1 MDEVQKRPGFSPNK
15 ILVTLVLWITVP
27 FFLLP
32 SGISLSASR
41 APVWGPRGLVATVS
55 PLASEAGASI
65 LRQGGNAADAAVAV
79 GFALAVTWPA
89 AGNLGGG
96 GFALVRSQDGKTN
109 FIDYRETAPAAADKN
124 FYLDAKG
131 DVIPGASTTGY
142 RAVGTPGTVA
152 GMALL
157 HKKYGKLPWKKVIEP
172 ARRLAVEGFIAD
184 ESFVSMLEAGKE
196 RLGKF
201 PGSKRIFLK
210 DGKGVKVGD
219 RFIQPELGWSL
230 AQIQKS
236 GESAFYTG
244 VIAVKLVKDIQK
256 GGGAITADDLKNYK
270 VVERAPLE
278 GRYKSYQIITAPP
291 PSSGGALLL
300 AMLGMLEKD
309 DLASLGFG
317 SAAYYHL
324 LVETMKRAFADRAEW
339 FGDPDFVQ
347 NPLQKFLD
355 PAYLAKGRAGITL
368 TKATPSQEIKAGDFS
383 DKESTETTH
392 YTVVDAQGMIISN
405 TYTLNGSFGSGVT
418 ADGTGIL
425 LNNEMDDF
433 SSKPGSPNMYGLLQS
448 DRNAIA
454 PKKRP
459 LSSMTPTIILED
471 GKPIL
476 ALGSPGG
483 PTIIN
488 SVFQVTL
495 NTLVFNMN
503 IQAAIDAPKL
513 HHQWMPDRILYE
525 PFGVNPDT
533 QKIMQGMGHVF
544 GDRTFQ
550 FGDVQAVFYDK
561 KRQQWSGGSDS
572 RHGGSVAV
580 E

>member
-1 MDEVQKRPGFSPNK
+1 MNHDLHRSGFFQGK
-15 ILVTLVLWITVP
+15 TFATLVLSLIIP
-27 FFLLP
+27 CFLLQP
-32 SGISLSASR
+32 GSGSGATR
-41 APVWGPRGLVATVS
+41 APVWGKKGLVATVS

-96 GFALVRSQDGKTN
+96 GFALVRSRDGKSN

-124 FYLDAKG
+124 FYLDDKG
-131 DVIPGASTTGY
+131 EVIPGASTTGY

-157 HKKYGKLPWKKVIEP
+157 HKKYGKLPWKKVLEP
-172 ARRLAVEGFIAD
+172 ARRLAIEGFVVD
-184 ESFVSMLEAGKE
+184 ESFVSMLESNKD
-196 RLGKF
+196 RLARF
-201 PGSKRIFLK
+201 PGSRHIFLK
-210 DGKGVKVGD
+210 DGKGLQVGD
-219 RFIQPELGWSL
+219 RFVQPELGWSIT
-230 AQIQKS
+230 QIQRS

-244 VIAVKLVKDIQK
+244 AIAQRLANAIKK
-256 GGGAITADDLKNYK
+256 GGGVLTLDDLKAYK
-270 VVERAPLE
+270 AVERAPLE
-278 GRYKSYQIITAPP
+278 GRYKNYQIVTAPP

-309 DLASLGFG
+309 DVEALGFG
-317 SAAYYHL
+317 SAAYNHL
-324 LVETMKRAFADRAEW
+324 LVETMKRAFADRSEW

-347 NPLQKFLD
+347 TPLQKFLAPD
-355 PAYLAKGRAGITL
+355 YLAKRRAGINMS
-368 TKATPSQEIKAGDFS
+368 KATPSQDIKPGDFS

-392 YTVVDAQGMIISN
+392 YTIVDTQGMIISN

-459 LSSMTPTIILED
+459 LSSMTPTIVLED

-495 NTLVFNMN
+495 NTLVFGMN

-513 HHQWMPDRILYE
+513 HHQWMPDRILSE
-525 PFGVNPDT
+525 PWGINPDT
-533 QKIMQGMGHVF
+533 KKIMQSMGHNF
-544 GDRTFQ
+544 GDRVFQ
-550 FGDVQAVFYDK
+550 FGDVQAVLYDK

>member
-1 MDEVQKRPGFSPNK
+1 MNEAPSRIGFSPRK
-15 ILVTLVLWITVP
+15 TLATLI
-27 FFLLP
+27 F
-32 SGISLSASR
+32 SISLPLLFLPQGRGYAATR
-41 APVWGPRGLVATVS
+41 EAVYGKRGLVTTVS
-55 PLASEAGASI
+55 PLASEVGASI

-96 GFALVRSQDGKTN
+96 GFALVRTHDGKSN

-131 DVIPGASTTGY
+131 EVIPGDSTLGY
-142 RAVGTPGTVA
+142 RALGTPGTVA

-157 HKKYGKLPWKKVIEP
+157 HKKYGKLSWKKVLEP

-184 ESFVSMLEAGKE
+184 ASFVSMLEGGQE
-196 RLGKF
+196 RLEKF
-201 PGSKRIFLK
+201 PDSRRIFLK
-210 DGKGVKVGD
+210 GGKGVELGD
-219 RFIQPELGWSL
+219 RFVQPELGWSI
-230 AQIQKS
+230 AEIQKS
-236 GESAFYTG
+236 GESAFYQG
-244 VIAVKLVKDIQK
+244 VIAQRLFDAIKK
-256 GGGAITADDLKNYK
+256 GGGVLTLADLKDYK

-278 GRYKSYQIITAPP
+278 ARYKNYHIITAPP
-291 PSSGGALLL
+291 PSSGGALVL

-309 DLASLGFG
+309 DLVALGFG
-317 SAAYYHL
+317 SAAYNHL
-324 LVETMKRAFADRAEW
+324 LVETMKRAFADRSEW
-339 FGDPDFVQ
+339 FGDPDFVK
-347 NPLQKFLD
+347 NPLQKFLAPD
-355 PAYLAKGRAGITL
+355 YLAKRRAGFNL
-368 TKATPSQEIKAGDFS
+368 TKATPSQDIKPGDFS

-392 YTVVDAQGMIISN
+392 YTIVDADGMIVSN

-418 ADGTGIL
+418 AHGTGIL

-433 SSKPGSPNMYGLLQS
+433 SSKPGAPNMYGLLQS

-459 LSSMTPTIILED
+459 LSSMTPTIVLEN

-488 SVFQVTL
+488 SVLQVML
-495 NTLVFNMN
+495 NTLVFAMN
-503 IQAAIDAPKL
+503 IQTAIDAPKL
-513 HHQWMPDRILYE
+513 HHQWMPDRILSE
-525 PFGVNPDT
+525 PWGVNPDT
-533 QKIMQGMGHVF
+533 KKIMQSMGHNF
-544 GDRTFQ
+544 GERTFQ
-550 FGDVQAVFYDK
+550 FGDVQAVLYDK
-561 KRQQWSGGSDS
+561 KKQQWSGGSDS

>member
-1 MDEVQKRPGFSPNK
+1 MNDARQRPGFFPTR
-15 ILVTLVLWITVP
+15 ILATVILWFSIPV
-27 FFLLP
+27 FLFQPGL
-32 SGISLSASR
+32 GTSATR
-41 APVWGPRGLVATVS
+41 APVWGSRGLVATIS

-142 RAVGTPGTVA
+142 RAVATPGTVA

-157 HKKYGKLPWKKVIEP
+157 HKKYGKLPWKKVVEP
-172 ARRLAVEGFIAD
+172 ARRLAVEGFIVD
-184 ESFVSMLEAGKE
+184 ESFVAMLESHKE
-196 RLGKF
+196 RLSKF
-201 PGSKRIFLK
+201 PASKRIFLK
-210 DGKGVKVGD
+210 GGAGLKVGD
-219 RFIQPELGWSL
+219 RFVQPDLGWSL
-230 AQIQKS
+230 ALIQKA
-236 GESAFYTG
+236 GESAFYSG
-244 VIAVKLVKDIQK
+244 PIAQRLIKDIQK
-256 GGGAITADDLKNYK
+256 GGGVMTLDDLKQYK
-270 VVERAPLE
+270 AVERTPLE
-278 GRYKSYQIITAPP
+278 GRYKQYQIITAPP
-291 PSSGGALLL
+291 PSSGGALVL

-309 DLASLGFG
+309 DLATLGFG
-317 SAAYYHL
+317 SAAYNHL

-339 FGDPDFVQ
+339 FGDPDFAQ

-355 PAYLAKGRAGITL
+355 PAYLAKRRAGIDL
-368 TKATPSQEIKAGDFS
+368 KKATPSQAIKPGDFS

-392 YTVVDAQGMIISN
+392 YTIVDKQGMIISN
-405 TYTLNGSFGSGVT
+405 TYTLNGSFGSGAT

-448 DRNAIA
+448 ERNAIA
-454 PKKRP
+454 PRKRP
-459 LSSMTPTIILED
+459 LSSMTPTIILEN

-495 NTLVFNMN
+495 NTLVFGMD

-513 HHQWMPDRILYE
+513 HHQWMPDRILSE

-533 QKIMQGMGHVF
+533 KRIMESMGHHF
-544 GDRTFQ
+544 GDRVFA
-550 FGDVQAVFYDK
+550 FGDVQAVLYDK

>member
-1 MDEVQKRPGFSPNK
+1 MNDALPRTGFFQSR
-15 ILVTLVLWITVP
+15 ILATLVLWITFP
-27 FFLLP
+27 FFLLQP
-32 SGISLSASR
+32 SHGYAATR
-41 APVWGPRGLVATVS
+41 EPVWGPRGLVATVS
-55 PLASEAGASI
+55 PVASEVGASI

-96 GFALVRSQDGKTN
+96 GFALVRSQDGKSN
-109 FIDYRETAPAAADKN
+109 FIDYRETAPAAADKD

-131 DVIPGASTTGY
+131 EVIPGASTRGF
-142 RAVGTPGTVA
+142 RAIATPGTVA
-152 GMALL
+152 GMALM
-157 HKKYGKLPWKKVIEP
+157 HKKYGKLPWKKVVEP
-172 ARRLAVEGFIAD
+172 ARRLAVEGFIVD
-184 ESFVSMLEAGKE
+184 QSFVSMLASHKE
-196 RLGKF
+196 RLEKF
-201 PGSKRIFLK
+201 PVSRRIFLRNGK
-210 DGKGVKVGD
+210 DLKVGD
-219 RFIQPELGWSL
+219 RFVQPDLGWSL

-244 VIAVKLVKDIQK
+244 AIAKRMVDAIKK
-256 GGGAITADDLKNYK
+256 GGGVITMEDLKGYK
-270 VVERAPLE
+270 AIERTPLE
-278 GRYKSYQIITAPP
+278 GRYKNYQILTAPP

-309 DLASLGFG
+309 DLQALGFG
-317 SAAYYHL
+317 SAAYNHL

-339 FGDPDFVQ
+339 FGDPDFVD
-347 NPLQKFLD
+347 NPLDKFLAAD
-355 PAYLAKGRAGITL
+355 YLAKRRAGINMS
-368 TKATPSQEIKAGDFS
+368 KATPSQEIKPGNFS
-383 DKESTETTH
+383 DKESKDTTH
-392 YTVVDAQGMIISN
+392 YTIVDAQGMIVSN

-418 ADGTGIL
+418 LEGTGIL
-425 LNNEMDDF
+425 MNNEMDDF

-459 LSSMTPTIILED
+459 LSSMTPTIVLED

-495 NTLVFNMN
+495 NTLAFGMN
-503 IQAAIDAPKL
+503 IQTAIDAPKL
-513 HHQWMPDRILYE
+513 HHQWMPDRILSE
-525 PFGVNPDT
+525 PWGVNPDT
-533 QKIMQGMGHVF
+533 KKIMQGMGHNF
-544 GDRTFQ
+544 GDRSFY
-550 FGDVQAVFYDK
+550 FGDVQAVLYDK
-561 KRQQWSGGSDS
+561 EKKQWSGGSDS

>member
-1 MDEVQKRPGFSPNK
+1 MNDAQKRPGFSPNK
-15 ILVTLVLWITVP
+15 ILATFVLWISFP
-27 FFLLP
+27 IFLFQPGLG
-32 SGISLSASR
+32 SSATR
-41 APVWGPRGLVATVS
+41 APVWGSRGLVATVS

-96 GFALVRSQDGKTN
+96 GFALVRGQDGKSN
-109 FIDYRETAPAAADKN
+109 FVDYRETAPAAADKN

-131 DVIPGASTTGY
+131 EVIPGASTTGY

-157 HKKYGKLPWKKVIEP
+157 HKKYGKLPWKKVVEP
-172 ARRLAVEGFIAD
+172 ARRLAVEGFIVD
-184 ESFVSMLEAGKE
+184 ESFVSMLESGKE
-196 RLGKF
+196 RLSKF
-201 PGSKRIFLK
+201 PDSKRIFVK
-210 DGKGVKVGD
+210 AGKGLKVGD
-219 RFIQPELGWSL
+219 RFVQPELGWSL
-230 AQIQKS
+230 TQIQKV

-244 VIAVKLVKDIQK
+244 PIAKKLISAIQK
-256 GGGAITADDLKNYK
+256 GGGVMTLDDLKNYK
-270 VVERAPLE
+270 VVERAPIE
-278 GRYKSYQIITAPP
+278 GRYKTYQIVTAPP

-317 SAAYYHL
+317 SAAYNHL
-324 LVETMKRAFADRAEW
+324 LVETMKRAFADRSEW

-355 PAYLAKGRAGITL
+355 PAYLAKRRAGMSP
-368 TKATPSQEIKAGDFS
+368 TKATPSQDIKPGDFS

-405 TYTLNGSFGSGVT
+405 TYTLNGSFGSGAT
-418 ADGTGIL
+418 AEGTGIL

-433 SSKPGSPNMYGLLQS
+433 SSKVGSPNMYGLLQS

-454 PKKRP
+454 PRKRP

-495 NTLVFNMN
+495 NALVFGMN

-513 HHQWMPDRILYE
+513 HHQWMPDRILFE
-525 PFGVNPDT
+525 PMGVNPDT
-533 QKIMQGMGHVF
+533 QKIMQGMGHIF
-544 GDRTFQ
+544 GDRSFQ
-550 FGDVQAVFYDK
+550 FGDVQAVLYDK

>member
-1 MDEVQKRPGFSPNK
+1 MKDTSPRTG
-15 ILVTLVLWITVP
+15 LFPSQALATLVLWLSLP
-27 FFLLP
+27 LYFLQATWLH
-32 SGISLSASR
+32 GATR
-41 APVWGPRGLVATVS
+41 APVWGQRGLVATVS
-55 PLASEAGASI
+55 PLASEAGATI

-96 GFALVRSQDGKTN
+96 GFALVRGQDGKST

-131 DVIPGASTTGY
+131 EVIPGASTVGY

-152 GMALL
+152 GMAML
-157 HKKYGKLPWKKVIEP
+157 HKKYGKLPWKKVLEP
-172 ARRLAVEGFIAD
+172 ARRLAIEGFVMD
-184 ESFVSMLEAGKE
+184 ESFVSMLESNKE
-196 RLGKF
+196 RLEKF
-201 PGSKRIFLK
+201 PGSRHIFLK
-210 DGKGVKVGD
+210 DGKGFKAGD
-219 RFIQPELGWSL
+219 RLVQPELGWSIT
-230 AQIQKS
+230 QIQRQ
-236 GESAFYTG
+236 GESAFYQG
-244 VIAVKLVKDIQK
+244 EIAQRLAKAIKK
-256 GGGAITADDLKNYK
+256 GGGVLTLDDLKNYK
-270 VVERAPLE
+270 AVERAPLE
-278 GRYKSYQIITAPP
+278 GRFKNYQIITAPP
-291 PSSGGALLL
+291 PSSGGALIL

-309 DLASLGFG
+309 DLEALGFG
-317 SAAYYHL
+317 SAAYNHL

-339 FGDPDFVQ
+339 FGDPDFTQ
-347 NPLQKFLD
+347 NPLQKFLAPD
-355 PAYLAKGRAGITL
+355 YLSKRRAGINL
-368 TKATPSQEIKAGDFS
+368 TKTTPSQDIKPGDFS

-392 YTVVDAQGMIISN
+392 YTIVDAQGMIISN
-405 TYTLNGSFGSGVT
+405 TYTLNGSFGSGAT

-433 SSKPGSPNMYGLLQS
+433 SSKPGSPNMYGLLQG

-459 LSSMTPTIILED
+459 LSSMTPTIVLED

-495 NTLVFNMN
+495 NTLVFGMN
-503 IQAAIDAPKL
+503 IQAAIDAPKF
-513 HHQWMPDRILYE
+513 HHQWMPDRILSE
-525 PFGVNPDT
+525 PFGINPDT
-533 QKIMQGMGHVF
+533 KKIMQSMGHNF
-544 GDRTFQ
+544 GDRVFQ

>member
-1 MDEVQKRPGFSPNK
+1 MNDALPRTGFFRSR
-15 ILVTLVLWITVP
+15 ILTTLVLWITFP
-27 FFLLP
+27 LFLLQP
-32 SGISLSASR
+32 SQGYGASR

-55 PLASEAGASI
+55 PAASEVGASI

-96 GFALVRSQDGKTN
+96 GFALVRSQDGKSN

-131 DVIPGASTTGY
+131 EIIPGASTRGF
-142 RAVGTPGTVA
+142 RAIATPGTVA

-172 ARRLAVEGFIAD
+172 ARRLAVEGFIVD
-184 ESFVSMLEAGKE
+184 QSFVSMLESHKE
-196 RLGKF
+196 RLEKF
-201 PGSKRIFLK
+201 PVSRRIFLK
-210 DGKGVKVGD
+210 NGKDLKVGD
-219 RFIQPELGWSL
+219 RFVQTDLGWSL
-230 AQIQKS
+230 TQIQKS
-236 GESAFYTG
+236 GESAFYSGT
-244 VIAVKLVKDIQK
+244 IAKRMVAAIKK
-256 GGGAITADDLKNYK
+256 GGGVITLDDLKNYK
-270 VVERAPLE
+270 AVERAPLE
-278 GRYKSYQIITAPP
+278 GRYKNYQILTAPP

-309 DLASLGFG
+309 DVQALGFG
-317 SAAYYHL
+317 SAAYNHL
-324 LVETMKRAFADRAEW
+324 LVETMKRAFADRSEW

-347 NPLQKFLD
+347 NPLKKFLAPD
-355 PAYLAKGRAGITL
+355 YLAKRRANINMS
-368 TKATPSQEIKAGDFS
+368 KATPSQEIKPGDFS
-383 DKESTETTH
+383 DKESQDTTH
-392 YTVVDAQGMIISN
+392 YTIVDAQGMIISN

-418 ADGTGIL
+418 AEGTGIL
-425 LNNEMDDF
+425 MNNEMDDF

-459 LSSMTPTIILED
+459 LSSMTPTIVLEG

-495 NTLVFNMN
+495 NTLALGMD
-503 IQAAIDAPKL
+503 IQTAIDAPKL
-513 HHQWMPDRILYE
+513 HHQWMPDRILSE
-525 PFGVNPDT
+525 PWGVNPDT
-533 QKIMQGMGHVF
+533 KKIMQSMGHNF
-544 GDRTFQ
+544 GDRSFH
-550 FGDVQAVFYDK
+550 FGDVQAVLYDK
-561 KRQQWSGGSDS
+561 ERKQWSGGSDS